1 MTHETNLLMSSFILL
16 LLLQFCT
23 ARDTITTIQ
32 SLKDGQSLV
41 SGNGTFALGFFSP
54 GKSTNRYLGVWYNNV
69 SEQTVVWVA
78 NRNKPINDTSGVLS
92 FDNTGN
98 LVIHGPDKKI
108 LVWSSNVSASG
119 NVFSAQLLNSG
130 NLVVF
135 QGDSKG
141 PVSRDDPGIGEQW
154 IDHSVFHHVAQETDA
169 YALWMKLE
177 GMYQSKTARNKAL
190 IMRRLIN
197 LKLKNGVS
205 VAEHTSEFHSL
216 VNQLASIKMELED
229 EMQALL
235 LLSSLPDS
243 WETLVVSLSNSAPEG
258 KLTMGMVTDALFNE
272 EARKKEMDGEQSH
285 ALVTESRGRDRERG
299 RGRGRSKSRGR
310 SQSRQDNTRRC
321 FYCDQEDHVIRD
333 CPEKKADRQAK
344 EKAKGHGG
352 PSTTAVAV
360 HSSDDEEVMLTV
372 SSELK
377 TPGWILDSG
386 CTFHICADRKLF
398 STYRRVSG
406 SIIRMANNTVNRVV
420 GIGTVRFL
428 TKDGRKVILS
438 EVRHVPGVR
447 RNLISL
453 SMLDLKGN
461 CFSSSGGVLHV
472 HRGDREMLQ
481 GKLCNKLYRL
491 EGEVLT
497 KMSVV
502 KCQSKGTKREHTQP
516 KRMIE
521 PGFHQEW
528 RKRCTGTQGGS
539 SKVHRSEPVK
549 PILKKVQSK
558 ETKSVETMPV
568 KKRECLKNCSCQGY
582 SSAEIS
588 LGGIESGCV
597 TWHGDLMDTRELSS
611 AGQDLYIR
619 VDAVELAQY
628 LKSQQSHA
636 KKGMVV
642 AIVVSSIA
650 ALFFVICLLSWL
662 VMRKRKAKRRQN
674 NLLFSPNS
682 STSFKATET
691 GDQFDESR
699 TNAELPLFDL
709 TTIVA
714 ATNNFSFS
722 NKLGQGG
729 FGIVYKGQL
738 HNGQEMAVKR
748 LAKNSG
754 QGVKEFKNE
763 ATLIAKLQ
771 HRNLVRLLGC
781 CIQQDEKMLI
791 YEYLPN
797 KGLDSFIFDKAKGS
811 SLEWRKRFEIILGI
825 TRGMVYLHQDSRLRI
840 IHRDLK
846 ASNVLLDAS
855 MNPKISDF
863 GMAKI
868 FGVDQ
873 IEANTNRVVGTY
885 GYMSPEYAMEG
896 LFSIKSDVFSFGVL
910 LLEIISGRKNNS
922 YNQDNFV
929 NLIGHVW
936 NLWGEEKALD
946 IVDSSLAE
954 SCSSQEVLRC
964 IHIGLLCVEE
974 FTIDRPTMSDIAFML
989 CNETTLPPPKQ
1000 PAFICNRP
1008 GGPYWSLASGR
1019 APSIND
1025 LTLTT
1030 IQAR

>member
-1 MTHETNLLMSSFILL
+1 MSHETNLLMSSFILL

-54 GKSTNRYLGVWYNNV
+54 GKSTNRYLGVWYSNV

-141 PVSRDDPGIGEQW
+141 PVVWQSFDYPTDTLLPLMKLGVDRRTGLNRFLTSWKSRDDPGIGEYSFKIDLIGYPEFFLYKGLDRLWRTGPWNAVRGRW
-154 IDHSVFHHVAQETDA
+154 IP
-169 YALWMKLE
+169 
-177 GMYQSKTARNKAL
+177 GMAPKVILN
-190 IMRRLIN
+190 
-197 LKLKNGVS
+197 VS
-205 VAEHTSEFHSL
+205 YVDDQNE
-216 VNQLASIKMELED
+216 
-229 EMQALL
+229 
-235 LLSSLPDS
+235 
-243 WETLVVSLSNSAPEG
+243 VSLSYV
-258 KLTMGMVTDALFNE
+258 MHDASIMS
-272 EARKKEMDGEQSH
+272 RMI
-285 ALVTESRGRDRERG
+285 VTESGTIDRLLWQGDQQQWIGYWSIPKDQCDYYNHCGANGNCDSSVNFTEFECTCLPGFEPKLARDW
-299 RGRGRSKSRGR
+299 
-310 SQSRQDNTRRC
+310 
-321 FYCDQEDHVIRD
+321 FLRD
-333 CPEKKADRQAK
+333 
-344 EKAKGHGG
+344 G
-352 PSTTAVAV
+352 S
-360 HSSDDEEVMLTV
+360 
-372 SSELK
+372 
-377 TPGWILDSG
+377 SG
-386 CTFHICADRKLF
+386 CK
-398 STYRRVSG
+398 
-406 SIIRMANNTVNRVV
+406 
-420 GIGTVRFL
+420 
-428 TKDGRKVILS
+428 
-438 EVRHVPGVR
+438 
-447 RNLISL
+447 
-453 SMLDLKGN
+453 
-461 CFSSSGGVLHV
+461 
-472 HRGDREMLQ
+472 
-481 GKLCNKLYRL
+481 
-491 EGEVLT
+491 
-497 KMSVV
+497 
-502 KCQSKGTKREHTQP
+502 
-516 KRMIE
+516 
-521 PGFHQEW
+521 
-528 RKRCTGTQGGS
+528 RKRRGGTCQNQEGFIKMAHAKLPDTSTAFVNKTIG
-539 SKVHRSEPVK
+539 
-549 PILKKVQSK
+549 LKEC
-558 ETKSVETMPV
+558 ET
-568 KKRECLKNCSCQGY
+568 ECLKNCSCQGY
-582 SSAEIS
+582 SGAEIS

-597 TWHGDLMDTRELSS
+597 TWHGDLMDTREFSS

-682 STSFKATET
+682 STSFKAAQT

-714 ATNNFSFS
+714 ATDNFSFS

-738 HNGQEMAVKR
+738 RNGQEIAVKR

-781 CIQQDEKMLI
+781 CIEQDEKMLI

-863 GMAKI
+863 GMAKR

-964 IHIGLLCVEE
+964 IHIGLLCVQE

-989 CNETTLPPPKQ
+989 CNETTLPLPKQ
-1000 PAFICNRP
+1000 PAFIFNRP

>member
-1 MTHETNLLMSSFILL
+1 MSHETNLLMSSFILL

-98 LVIHGPDKKI
+98 LVIHGLDKKI

-135 QGDSKG
+135 QGDSNG
-141 PVSRDDPGIGEQW
+141 PVVWQSFDYPTDTLLPLMKLGVDRRTGLNRFLTSWKSRDDPGVGEYSFKMDLIGYPEFFLYKGLVRLWRTGPWNAVRGRW
-154 IDHSVFHHVAQETDA
+154 IPEMAPKVI
-169 YALWMKLE
+169 L
-177 GMYQSKTARNKAL
+177 N
-190 IMRRLIN
+190 
-197 LKLKNGVS
+197 VS
-205 VAEHTSEFHSL
+205 YVD
-216 VNQLASIKMELED
+216 NQNE
-229 EMQALL
+229 
-235 LLSSLPDS
+235 
-243 WETLVVSLSNSAPEG
+243 VSLSYV
-258 KLTMGMVTDALFNE
+258 MHDASIIS
-272 EARKKEMDGEQSH
+272 RMI
-285 ALVTESRGRDRERG
+285 VTESGTIDRLLWQGDQQQWIGYWSIPKDQCDYYNHCGANGNCDSSVNFTEFECTCLPGFEPKLARDW
-299 RGRGRSKSRGR
+299 
-310 SQSRQDNTRRC
+310 
-321 FYCDQEDHVIRD
+321 FLRD
-333 CPEKKADRQAK
+333 
-344 EKAKGHGG
+344 G
-352 PSTTAVAV
+352 S
-360 HSSDDEEVMLTV
+360 
-372 SSELK
+372 
-377 TPGWILDSG
+377 SG
-386 CTFHICADRKLF
+386 CK
-398 STYRRVSG
+398 
-406 SIIRMANNTVNRVV
+406 
-420 GIGTVRFL
+420 
-428 TKDGRKVILS
+428 
-438 EVRHVPGVR
+438 
-447 RNLISL
+447 
-453 SMLDLKGN
+453 
-461 CFSSSGGVLHV
+461 
-472 HRGDREMLQ
+472 
-481 GKLCNKLYRL
+481 
-491 EGEVLT
+491 
-497 KMSVV
+497 
-502 KCQSKGTKREHTQP
+502 
-516 KRMIE
+516 
-521 PGFHQEW
+521 
-528 RKRCTGTQGGS
+528 RKRRGGTCQNQEGFIKMAHAKLPDTSTAFVNKIIG
-539 SKVHRSEPVK
+539 
-549 PILKKVQSK
+549 LKEC
-558 ETKSVETMPV
+558 ET
-568 KKRECLKNCSCQGY
+568 ECLKNCSCQGY

-682 STSFKATET
+682 STSFKAAQTA
-691 GDQFDESR
+691 DQFDESR

-714 ATNNFSFS
+714 ATDNFSFS

-738 HNGQEMAVKR
+738 RNGQEIAVKR

-863 GMAKI
+863 GMAKR

-964 IHIGLLCVEE
+964 IHIGLLCVQE

-989 CNETTLPPPKQ
+989 CNETTLPLPKQ
-1000 PAFICNRP
+1000 PAFIFNRP

>member
-1 MTHETNLLMSSFILL
+1 MSHETNLLMSSFILL

-98 LVIHGPDKKI
+98 LVIHGPDKKV

-141 PVSRDDPGIGEQW
+141 PVVWQSFDYPTDTLLPLMKLGVDRRTGLNRFLTSWKSRDDPGIGEYSFKMDLTGYPEFFLYKGLVRLWRTGPWNAVRGRW
-154 IDHSVFHHVAQETDA
+154 IPEMAPKVI
-169 YALWMKLE
+169 L
-177 GMYQSKTARNKAL
+177 N
-190 IMRRLIN
+190 
-197 LKLKNGVS
+197 VS
-205 VAEHTSEFHSL
+205 YVD
-216 VNQLASIKMELED
+216 NQNE
-229 EMQALL
+229 
-235 LLSSLPDS
+235 
-243 WETLVVSLSNSAPEG
+243 VSLSYV
-258 KLTMGMVTDALFNE
+258 MHDASIIS
-272 EARKKEMDGEQSH
+272 RMI
-285 ALVTESRGRDRERG
+285 VTESGTIDRLLWQGDQQQWIGYWSIPKDQCDYYNHCGANGNCDSSVNFTEFECTCLPGFEPKLARDW
-299 RGRGRSKSRGR
+299 
-310 SQSRQDNTRRC
+310 
-321 FYCDQEDHVIRD
+321 FLRD
-333 CPEKKADRQAK
+333 
-344 EKAKGHGG
+344 G
-352 PSTTAVAV
+352 S
-360 HSSDDEEVMLTV
+360 
-372 SSELK
+372 
-377 TPGWILDSG
+377 SG
-386 CTFHICADRKLF
+386 CK
-398 STYRRVSG
+398 
-406 SIIRMANNTVNRVV
+406 
-420 GIGTVRFL
+420 
-428 TKDGRKVILS
+428 
-438 EVRHVPGVR
+438 
-447 RNLISL
+447 
-453 SMLDLKGN
+453 
-461 CFSSSGGVLHV
+461 
-472 HRGDREMLQ
+472 
-481 GKLCNKLYRL
+481 
-491 EGEVLT
+491 
-497 KMSVV
+497 
-502 KCQSKGTKREHTQP
+502 
-516 KRMIE
+516 
-521 PGFHQEW
+521 
-528 RKRCTGTQGGS
+528 RKRRGGTCQNQEGFIKMAHAKLPDTSTAFVNKIIG
-539 SKVHRSEPVK
+539 
-549 PILKKVQSK
+549 LKEC
-558 ETKSVETMPV
+558 ET
-568 KKRECLKNCSCQGY
+568 ECLKNCSCQGY

-619 VDAVELAQY
+619 VDAVELA
-628 LKSQQSHA
+628 
-636 KKGMVV
+636 
-642 AIVVSSIA
+642 
-650 ALFFVICLLSWL
+650 
-662 VMRKRKAKRRQN
+662 KRRQN

-682 STSFKATET
+682 STSFKAAQT

-714 ATNNFSFS
+714 ATDNFSFS

-738 HNGQEMAVKR
+738 RNGQEIAVKR

-964 IHIGLLCVEE
+964 IHIGLLCVQE

-989 CNETTLPPPKQ
+989 CNETTLPLPKQ
-1000 PAFICNRP
+1000 PAFIFNRP